1 MFELSDP
8 RTWQL
13 ITNLL
18 LVAVALVAAIYI
30 GVGLYKRSYA
40 RSTNPFR
47 PHPELDTHTM
57 ILPDLGITMAD
68 GGDKIED
75 KKS

>member
-1 MFELSDP
+1 MFDFSDP
-8 RTWQL
+8 RSWQE
-13 ITNLL
+13 ITNFL
-18 LVAVALVAAIYI
+18 LVAVALVAAVYI
-30 GVGLYKRSYA
+30 GIGVYRQSHA
-40 RSTNPFR
+40 RTKKAFR
-47 PHPELDTHTM
+47 AHPEVDTHTM